1 MRPDEL
7 MIGNWVFYE
16 DRWFTALCKVVN
28 IEQRRGAGENDYS
41 FSVHEPKSNTLI
53 FCKHLKPIPLTAEIL
68 EKNGFAL
75 INEKEK
81 MYRLNLTEDESVAIT
96 ADFKADEPFV
106 HARNTCYQ
114 VTPHCLFVHQLQN
127 ALKIVGIYKDVIKE
141 I

>member
-1 MRPDEL
+1 MRIDEL
-7 MIGNWVFYE
+7 QIGNWVF
-16 DRWFTALCKVVN
+16 DIN
-28 IEQRRGAGENDYS
+28 NDIECQVDIKDFRNDGEYILDNY
-41 FSVHEPKSNTLI
+41 
-53 FCKHLKPIPLTAEIL
+53 KPIPLTAEIL

-127 ALKIVGIYKDVIKE
+127 GLKIVGIYKDVIKE